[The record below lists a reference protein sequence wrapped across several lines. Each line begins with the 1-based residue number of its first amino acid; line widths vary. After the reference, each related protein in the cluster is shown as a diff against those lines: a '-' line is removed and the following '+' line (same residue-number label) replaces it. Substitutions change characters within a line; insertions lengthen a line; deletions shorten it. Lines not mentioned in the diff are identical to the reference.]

1 MEYRDYYQVL
11 GIDKKATQDEIK
23 KAYRKLAVKY
33 HPDKNQGDKDAE
45 NKFKLINEA
54 NEVLGDPEKRKKYDT
69 LGENW
74 NKYQHAGADQPFG
87 GFGGQG
93 NQAFHFEG
101 DLSDFFGSSGG
112 SAFGGSGFSDFF
124 ETFFSASKNAKKGN
138 TGATQFKGHD
148 LESEVTLT
156 LEEAYNGATIMLQLE
171 NEKLRVNTRP
181 GAYDGQQLRIKGKGG
196 KGSSAGQHGDLYVR
210 IRIKP
215 NALYER
221 RGDDLYKHQAVDLYS
236 AVLGGE
242 LIVDTLAGKI
252 KIKIA
257 SGSQNGKQVRVKGKG
272 MPVYGTT
279 QHGDLYLML
288 HVHIP
293 EHLTAAQKELFE
305 KLKNIS

>member
-1 MEYRDYYQVL
+1 MKCWAIL
-11 GIDKKATQDEIK
+11 
-23 KAYRKLAVKY
+23 RK
-33 HPDKNQGDKDAE
+33 E
-45 NKFKLINEA
+45 
-54 NEVLGDPEKRKKYDT
+54 KKYDT

-93 NQAFHFEG
+93 SSRLFILKETSAI
-101 DLSDFFGSSGG
+101 FGSSGG
-112 SAFGGSGFSDFF
+112 SAFGGNGFSDFF
-124 ETFFSASKNAKKGN
+124 ETFFCFKNAKKVI
-138 TGATQFKGHD
+138 QVPPSSKGMTF
-148 LESEVTLT
+148 ESEVTLT

-181 GAYDGQQLRIKGKGG
+181 GAYDGQQPRIKGKGG
-196 KGSSAGQHGDLYVR
+196 KGSSAGQHGDILR

-252 KIKIA
+252 K
-257 SGSQNGKQVRVKGKG
+257 
-272 MPVYGTT
+272 
-279 QHGDLYLML
+279 
-288 HVHIP
+288 
-293 EHLTAAQKELFE
+293 
-305 KLKNIS
+305 